1 MRRPLGTRGAQGTGG
16 RSPTDRVPARAFSW
30 LLLFAR
36 AKRSNSLLRSRSE
49 SSASSTCFH
58 ALPLDFPAIGRARF
72 SWSTLW
78 PALGSPSNG
87 GSGIRDFRSPSGREP
102 PSLLVQRNV
111 AQRGA
116 FQQPDGWSTRPCLSA
131 FRNSGTPGPLYRRDF
146 STRPSCDAA
155 GAGAVASRRQPAHRG
170 EAVLHLFPVRPCL
183 VEKRRAR
190 PLRSRVRGRRRAAP
204 ARPAGRSSAS
214 PISAEP
220 MHVAPAVSCPSAP
233 SLRKGPGSQMQRK
246 KQNHGNANNN
256 RRPAEVPKEE
266 EPLARPFP
274 LHRAMY
280 PIRPDRP
287 RPPAALPSSAPPTG
301 GTRTTPAPARRR

>member
-1 MRRPLGTRGAQGTGG
+1 MLCLWISRLSAGHGSLGRRSGRPWGAQAMAEAESGAFAPLRGA
-16 RSPTDRVPARAFSW
+16 SH
-30 LLLFAR
+30 LLCSC
-36 AKRSNSLLRSRSE
+36 KE
-49 SSASSTCFH
+49 T
-58 ALPLDFPAIGRARF
+58 
-72 SWSTLW
+72 W
-78 PALGSPSNG
+78 PEG
-87 GSGIRDFRSPSGREP
+87 
-102 PSLLVQRNV
+102 
-111 AQRGA
+111 GA
-116 FQQPDGWSTRPCLSA
+116 FQQPNGWSTRLCLSA
-131 FRNSGTPGPLYRRDF
+131 FRTSGTPGPLYCRDF

-170 EAVLHLFPVRPCL
+170 EAVLRLFPPNPCTSPLRCL
-183 VEKRRAR
+183 VRR
-190 PLRSRVRGRRRAAP
+190 LRRCGR
-204 ARPAGRSSAS
+204 
-214 PISAEP
+214 
-220 MHVAPAVSCPSAP
+220 
-233 SLRKGPGSQMQRK
+233 GPGSQMQRK